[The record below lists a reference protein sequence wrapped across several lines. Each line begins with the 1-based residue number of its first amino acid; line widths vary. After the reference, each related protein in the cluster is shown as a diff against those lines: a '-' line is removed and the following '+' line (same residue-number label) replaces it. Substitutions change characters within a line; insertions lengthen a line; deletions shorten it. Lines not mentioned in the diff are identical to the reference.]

1 MKKAVAITVVLI
13 IAIGAVACFAG
24 CDVTQ
29 PEEPIA
35 TSYVS
40 LDINPS
46 MRFVLDQNQKI
57 TSYSCENDDALVLTY
72 GETVVGLDIAD
83 ASRKIVDLAV
93 RMGYLTEDNCAVE
106 VSVTSDDIQVES
118 DIADKI
124 QDAVN
129 DVDEKTEFQ
138 IKYDEEGSFLLN
150 LQLEKLKEKHPDDEY
165 YQNLT
170 AGKLRLINSARAIDF
185 SLKMDDAVRMPA
197 QELLKIVDGAYVNL
211 QSFSTKAF
219 EQAKLAAEQVY
230 QAAVVSAQENVYLAK
245 YAEYKGIIEGGL
257 AVVEYKGLSIV
268 AKSVD
273 LLAKGVVLAE
283 NLADKVL
290 ANEDVMAIA
299 TQLGVDVD
307 ALKDEQGKVTVDS
320 VGAYVDKAAKNFAD
334 GLTQD
339 MREKLAG
346 AVEKLENSK
355 EVLQDKPLSLEAV
368 SKLKTLLEM
377 IDIKDIDFIDFTV
390 DDLKQVAVDIQKK
403 ATQVKEKMDA
413 GLSETQKQNIE
424 KAQQQAVSQLT
435 GALADYN
442 QAVAKAEQEAR
453 SSLQSIKNSRLE
465 SLAQKAQ

>member
-1 MKKAVAITVVLI
+1 M
-13 IAIGAVACFAG
+13 
-24 CDVTQ
+24 
-29 PEEPIA
+29 
-35 TSYVS
+35 
-40 LDINPS
+40 
-46 MRFVLDQNQKI
+46 
-57 TSYSCENDDALVLTY
+57 
-72 GETVVGLDIAD
+72 
-83 ASRKIVDLAV
+83 
-93 RMGYLTEDNCAVE
+93 
-106 VSVTSDDIQVES
+106 
-118 DIADKI
+118 
-124 QDAVN
+124 
-129 DVDEKTEFQ
+129 
-138 IKYDEEGSFLLN
+138 
-150 LQLEKLKEKHPDDEY
+150 
-165 YQNLT
+165 T
-170 AGKLRLINSARAIDF
+170 AGKLSLINSARAIDF